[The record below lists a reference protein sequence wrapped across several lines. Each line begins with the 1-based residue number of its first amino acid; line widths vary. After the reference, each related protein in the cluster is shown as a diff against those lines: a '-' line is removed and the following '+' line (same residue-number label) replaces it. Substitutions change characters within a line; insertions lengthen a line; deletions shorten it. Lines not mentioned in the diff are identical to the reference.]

1 MLDEREKIFVEYW
14 EKNREK
20 ESDLLYQVLTG
31 LPIGLLFALPI
42 LLILFS
48 GRYWF
53 KRADV
58 VANSQMS
65 PFVMIV
71 AMVLIAG
78 FVAVLYKRHQWE
90 RKDQQYQ
97 ELKAKENRKS

>member
-1 MLDEREKIFVEYW
+1 MLDQKEKLFVDYW
-14 EKNREK
+14 EVNREK
-20 ESDLLYQVLTG
+20 ESSLLYQVLTG

-42 LLILFS
+42 ILILFS

-53 KRADV
+53 KRADI
-58 VANSQMS
+58 VANSQLS
-65 PFVMIV
+65 PFVLIV
-71 AMVLIAG
+71 AVVLIAG

-90 RKDQQYQ
+90 RKEQQYL

>member
-1 MLDEREKIFVEYW
+1 MLDQREKLFVDYW
-14 EKNREK
+14 EVNRGK
-20 ESDLLYQVLTG
+20 ESSLLYQVLTG

-42 LLILFS
+42 ILLLFS
-48 GRYWF
+48 GRYWY

-65 PFVMIV
+65 SFVLIV
-71 AMVLIAG
+71 AVVLIAG

-90 RKDQQYQ
+90 RKEQQYH